1 MNKSDVYDELE
12 KEFAST
18 FIDEL
23 MPGVLH
29 NFANPLNGIMG
40 RSKLLQRRYADF
52 KRRMDEC
59 SPGLPLEL
67 GADRIT
73 GDINAIASEA
83 ERFFVIFRY
92 LAGKLSALADRE
104 PEKINLSQMIE
115 TEANFCDFYLDFK
128 HDLKKNFQLDP
139 DLPEIT
145 GPAAEYSL
153 CISTLL
159 KSAKERM
166 KDRPTKE
173 ISIATSHDAKHVSL
187 KIQDEGSAIPSAC
200 KQISV
205 ERDFG
210 FDAATL
216 PESDRGICNAFLL
229 LRHNGA
235 RLKVRREDGK
245 NSIEISIPY
254 R

>member
-18 FIDEL
+18 FVDEL

-52 KRRMDEC
+52 KRKMDER
-59 SPGLPLEL
+59 SPGLPQEL
-67 GADRIT
+67 GADKIT
-73 GDINAIASEA
+73 GDINTIASEA
-83 ERFFVIFRY
+83 ERFFAIFRD
-92 LAGKLSALADRE
+92 LAGKLSALTARE

-166 KDRPTKE
+166 RDCPAKE
-173 ISIATSHDAKHVSL
+173 ISVATSHDAKHVSL
-187 KIQDEGSAIPSAC
+187 TIQDEGSAISSAC
-200 KQISV
+200 KQISA
-205 ERDFG
+205 ERGFG
-210 FDAATL
+210 FDAASL
-216 PESDRGICNAFLL
+216 PEVDRGIYRALL
-229 LRHNGA
+229 LLQHNGA
-235 RLKVRREDGK
+235 RLQVRREDGK
-245 NSIEISIPY
+245 NTIEISIPY